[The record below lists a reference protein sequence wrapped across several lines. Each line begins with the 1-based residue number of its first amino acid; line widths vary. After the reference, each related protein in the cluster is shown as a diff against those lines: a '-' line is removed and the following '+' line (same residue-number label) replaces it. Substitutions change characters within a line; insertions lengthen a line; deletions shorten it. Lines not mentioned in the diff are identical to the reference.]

1 MSMKR
6 HFSPIGFMLFAASVG
21 FAGVALAQ
29 SFPTHFA
36 QRCAPEQLRVGP
48 SPQDPCQP
56 QFALFGLRGPTVIGS
71 REVDVESTGAV
82 ATDRAGRRPK
92 EK

>member
-1 MSMKR
+1 MKR
-6 HFSPIGFMLFAASVG
+6 RFSSIGFAVFATSLG
-21 FAGVALAQ
+21 LAGVALAQ

-36 QRCAPEQLRVGP
+36 QRCAPDQLRMGP

-56 QFALFGLRGPTVIGS
+56 QFALFGLNGPTVIGS
-71 REVDVESTGAV
+71 RTTDVDTTGAV
-82 ATDRAGRRPK
+82 ETDRARRRPK